1 MDALIGGPP
10 CRTRSVLRHY
20 DIPGQ
25 PDCPRPI
32 RAWGGEEFGIKDATE
47 EEKKKLQEDDLV
59 AWRMVFLFMVAS
71 FVRKAR
77 GIPEKVQF
85 TWSSLHHRRHTSL
98 KWCPGGTLGTG
109 RS

>member
-1 MDALIGGPP
+1 MLCGVSCATTTSQDSQIV
-10 CRTRSVLRHY
+10 R
-20 DIPGQ
+20 GQ
-25 PDCPRPI
+25 SGLG
-32 RAWGGEEFGIKDATE
+32 GGEEFGIKDATE
-47 EEKKKLQEDDLV
+47 EEKKKLQEDDLF